1 MEAVAN
7 NNTSSSPEIPV
18 LETPESSIENYISK
32 IQELNKIVEELTDV
46 ARMSA
51 NEITKSALK
60 RAEMENENRKL
71 LSELSQSR
79 ESMNKL
85 LSKIEKLENLQY
97 GWPGTNDEDDEDDNL
112 AKGDQN

>member
-1 MEAVAN
+1 MDVLRNESMN
-7 NNTSSSPEIPV
+7 SSPEN
-18 LETPESSIENYISK
+18 LEFLESETSSHIMK